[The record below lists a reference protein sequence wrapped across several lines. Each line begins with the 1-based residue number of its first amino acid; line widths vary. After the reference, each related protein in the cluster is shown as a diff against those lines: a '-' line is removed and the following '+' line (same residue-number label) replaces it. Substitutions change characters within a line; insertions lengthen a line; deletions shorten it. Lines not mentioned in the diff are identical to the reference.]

1 MRRVLSTLGTVL
13 SWIFLIGLL
22 LICVGPLLASSIY
35 LDRNGVLGPG
45 VVTGK
50 DENITPSSRSN
61 SWFRR
66 LAVTVD
72 YQPHDQSW
80 PETITVGVD
89 SATYDRLRVG
99 SDVRVRYQ
107 PEQRWRQ
114 FPLVSARLENQ
125 STLTFLAIMADSDWV
140 PIALGL
146 VAIAL
151 FFSLISVSTMPRR
164 IVLGTLLVL
173 NIAAIIVF
181 SIRPAMLFDT
191 GRPRLTTM
199 ASVRD
204 VERITMD
211 PGTPDS
217 PSTPLL
223 RPFDRVEI
231 ELDPQGDGGMVV
243 AVDDIDVGSWSAL
256 ESGAP
261 VEVSYPVDN
270 PREARIV
277 GATRHHRVINWLDI
291 PLTFVLYGVAIV
303 GLSLLGY
310 IGRMLFRRL
319 RDRRYAGQQPGP

>member
-1 MRRVLSTLGTVL
+1 MRRVLSAVGTVV

-22 LICVGPLLASSIY
+22 LVCVGPLLASSIY

-66 LAVTVD
+66 LTVTVS
-72 YQPHDQSW
+72 YQPRDQSW

-89 SATYDRLRVG
+89 TATYDQLRIG
-99 SDVRVRYQ
+99 SEVRVRYQ
-107 PEQRWRQ
+107 PDQRWRQ
-114 FPLVSARLENQ
+114 FPLISARLENQ
-125 STLTFLAIMADSDWV
+125 STLTFFAIMADSDWS

-146 VAIAL
+146 FAIVL
-151 FFSLISVSTMPRR
+151 FFRLISVRTLFWRV
-164 IVLGTLLVL
+164 VLGTLLVL
-173 NIAAIIVF
+173 NIGAIVVF
-181 SIRPAMLFDT
+181 SIRPAVLFDA

-211 PGTPDS
+211 PGTSDH
-217 PSTPLL
+217 PSSELL
-223 RPFDRVEI
+223 RPFDRVVL
-231 ELDPQGDGGMVV
+231 ELDPQGDGGTVV
-243 AVDDIDVGSWSAL
+243 AVDDIDVGSWSGL
-256 ESGAP
+256 EFGAP

-270 PREARIV
+270 PREAQIV
-277 GATRHHRVINWLDI
+277 GATRHHRVINWLDA
-291 PLTFVLYGVAIV
+291 PLEIGLYIV
-303 GLSLLGY
+303 GFGVLSLLGY

-319 RDRRYAGQQPGP
+319 RDRRIAGRLGP